1 MASNC
6 EATQSD
12 YNVKAT
18 PRPDLDQDI
27 EGTATNAPRGIRR
40 GHRHLRPLTDSTAQ
54 AWQAARR
61 LVFGASGY
69 IGTKL
74 VRPDAR
80 SVKESPPAPFAA
92 SATKLK
98 GPAATQ

>member
-1 MASNC
+1 
-6 EATQSD
+6 
-12 YNVKAT
+12 
-18 PRPDLDQDI
+18 
-27 EGTATNAPRGIRR
+27 
-40 GHRHLRPLTDSTAQ
+40 LTDSTAQ
-54 AWQAARR
+54 AWQTARR